1 MTYVLKARTKIT
13 MLISLIL
20 IVQSF
25 LFPFRL
31 IFQLKDKADQKTGDP
46 RQFLLAIGLLLFA
59 GSPAIILLSLIVVAI
74 LSYLSFYIFVPLNF
88 LRLIVGLIF
97 PKLVHQN
104 RSSLLICCLT
114 LDIFTYHLKYLIN
127 FMNPDFDWG
136 SIPFLDSNESI

>member
-1 MTYVLKARTKIT
+1 

-31 IFQLKDKADQKTGDP
+31 IFQLKDKADQKTRET
-46 RQFLLAIGLLLFA
+46 RQVLLAIGFLLLV
-59 GSPAIILLSLIVVAI
+59 GLPLTIPLSLSVVTI
-74 LSYLSFYIFVPLNF
+74 LSYLSLYIFVPLNF